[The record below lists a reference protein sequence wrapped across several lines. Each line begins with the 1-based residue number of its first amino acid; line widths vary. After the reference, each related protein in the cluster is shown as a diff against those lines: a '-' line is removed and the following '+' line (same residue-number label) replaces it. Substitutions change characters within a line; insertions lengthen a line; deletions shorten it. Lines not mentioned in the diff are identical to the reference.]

1 MTDINEIKNIHWT
14 SSRVIRFEYKG
25 FHLAKRLNISLCE
38 KLEGMLPPNAE
49 MQVRVILGKLNLD
62 KELTKKKDISNYEIL
77 RNISGYG
84 TECRELRM
92 NSRTKQQLR
101 REMRECQIQ
110 RIIYIRGNLLTIK
123 RDFECKV
130 KVRKQ

>member
-1 MTDINEIKNIHWT
+1 MTDINEIKNIRWMT
-14 SSRVIRFEYKG
+14 NRVIRFEYKD

-38 KLEGMLPPNAE
+38 KLGGMLPPYAE

-77 RNISGYG
+77 RNISYYG
-84 TECRELRM
+84 AEYRELRI

-110 RIIYIRGNLLTIK
+110 RIIYIRENLLTIK
-123 RDFECKV
+123 RDFHCKV